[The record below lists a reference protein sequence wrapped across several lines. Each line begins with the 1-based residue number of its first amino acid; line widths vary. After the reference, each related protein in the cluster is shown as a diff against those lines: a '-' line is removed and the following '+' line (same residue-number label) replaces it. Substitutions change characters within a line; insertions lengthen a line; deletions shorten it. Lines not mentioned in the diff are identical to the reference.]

1 MLLTV
6 RKNSDFYAKIDLTD
20 LDDNKIILDDGDE
33 LVFSVKKSLVSNSP
47 VVIRK
52 SFHDYD
58 RLDGSYPFKL
68 TADETNIQ
76 AGIYF
81 YVTADETNIQ
91 AGIYFYDI
99 ALKCSDG
106 DFFHITMPDQFVIR
120 ETVARKD

>member
-52 SFHDYD
+52 TFHDYD
-58 RLDGSYPFKL
+58 QLDGSYPFKL
-68 TADETNIQ
+68 TAN
-76 AGIYF
+76 
-81 YVTADETNIQ
+81 ETNIQ